1 MKASVDTGQ
10 NDAERARLAGLV
22 TRMSDE
28 DLIRPLP
35 EGEWTVVD
43 ALAHL
48 AFYDR
53 RSQVLL
59 EKFLR
64 EGVSPAPYDYQTIN
78 DALLPMFR
86 RMPPRAV
93 AEEALAAAEAAEA
106 ADAAA
111 ARVSPELLAEIETR
125 NEVMPN
131 RWKHRQAHLDE
142 IEAALG

>member
-1 MKASVDTGQ
+1 MTSVDTAR
-10 NDAERARLAGLV
+10 NDAERARLAALV
-22 TRMSDE
+22 SRLRDE
-28 DLIRPLP
+28 DLTRPLAD
-35 EGEWTVVD
+35 GEWTVVD
-43 ALAHL
+43 TLGHL

-59 EKFLR
+59 EKFVR

-78 DALLPMFR
+78 DALLPMLR
-86 RMPPRAV
+86 AMPPRAV
-93 AEEALAAAEAAEA
+93 ANEALAAAEA

-111 ARVSPELLAEIETR
+111 ARVSPELLADIETR

>member
-1 MKASVDTGQ
+1 MTSSVDTAS
-10 NDAERARLAGLV
+10 NDAERSRLAALVARL
-22 TRMSDE
+22 SDE
-28 DLIRPLP
+28 DLGRPLP
-35 EGEWTVVD
+35 SGEWTV
-43 ALAHL
+43 AETLGHL

-64 EGVSPAPYDYQTIN
+64 EGVSSAPYDYQTIN
-78 DALLPMFR
+78 DALLPMLR
-86 RMPPRAV
+86 RMAPRAV
-93 AEEALAAAEAAEA
+93 AEEALAAAEA

-131 RWKHRQAHLDE
+131 RWKHRKGHLDE
-142 IEAALG
+142 IEAVLG

>member
-1 MKASVDTGQ
+1 VDTAS
-10 NDAERARLAGLV
+10 NDAERARLAELIA
-22 TRMSDE
+22 RLSDE
-28 DLIRPLP
+28 DLAQPLP
-35 EGEWTVVD
+35 TGEWTVVD
-43 ALAHL
+43 ALGHL

-64 EGVSPAPYDYQTIN
+64 EGVSAAPYDYQTIN
-78 DALLPMFR
+78 DALLPIFR

-93 AEEALAAAEAAEA
+93 AEEALAAAEAA
-106 ADAAA
+106 DSAA

-131 RWKHRQAHLDE
+131 RWKHRKAHLDE
-142 IEAALG
+142 IDAALR

>member
-1 MKASVDTGQ
+1 MTSVDTAR
-10 NDAERARLAGLV
+10 NDAERARLAALV
-22 TRMSDE
+22 SRLSDE
-28 DLIRPLP
+28 DLTRPLAD
-35 EGEWTVVD
+35 GEWTVVD
-43 ALAHL
+43 TLGHL

-59 EKFLR
+59 EKFVR

-78 DALLPMFR
+78 DALLPIFR
-86 RMPPRAV
+86 RMPARAV
-93 AEEALAAAEAAEA
+93 AEEALAAAEA

-111 ARVSPELLAEIETR
+111 ARVSPELLEAIEAR

-142 IEAALG
+142 IDAALR

>member
-1 MKASVDTGQ
+1 MTSSVDTAS
-10 NDAERARLAGLV
+10 NDAQRARLAELIA
-22 TRMSDE
+22 RASDD
-28 DLIRPLP
+28 DLLRPLP

-43 ALAHL
+43 ALGHL

-78 DALLPMFR
+78 DALLPIFR

-93 AEEALAAAEAAEA
+93 AEEALAAAEAA
-106 ADAAA
+106 DAAA
-111 ARVSPELLAEIETR
+111 AQVSPELLADIETR

-131 RWKHRQAHLDE
+131 RWKHRKAHLDE
-142 IEAALG
+142 IEAALA

>member
-1 MKASVDTGQ
+1 MTTSVDTAS
-10 NDAERARLAGLV
+10 NDAERARLVDLV
-22 TRMSDE
+22 TRLTDE
-28 DLIRPLP
+28 DLARPLLS
-35 EGEWTVVD
+35 GEWTVVD
-43 ALAHL
+43 ALGHL

-86 RMPPRAV
+86 RMPPRAI
-93 AEEALAAAEAAEA
+93 AEEALAAAEA

-111 ARVSPELLAEIETR
+111 ARVSPELLADIETR

-131 RWKHRQAHLDE
+131 RWKHRKSHLDE
-142 IEAALG
+142 IDAALA

>member
-1 MKASVDTGQ
+1 MTTSVDTTS
-10 NDAERARLAGLV
+10 NDAERARLAELIS
-22 TRMSDE
+22 RLSDE
-28 DLIRPLP
+28 DFARPLP
-35 EGEWTVVD
+35 GGEWTVAD
-43 ALAHL
+43 ALGHL

-64 EGVSPAPYDYQTIN
+64 EGVSPAPYDFQTIN

-86 RMPPRAV
+86 RMAPRAL
-93 AEEALAAAEAAEA
+93 AEEALAAAEAA
-106 ADAAA
+106 DTAA

-131 RWKHRQAHLDE
+131 RWKHRKAHLDE
-142 IEAALG
+142 IETVLG

>member
-1 MKASVDTGQ
+1 MTSPVDTDR
-10 NDAERARLAGLV
+10 NDAERARLAALV
-22 TRMSDE
+22 TGLSDE
-28 DLIRPLP
+28 DLVRPLAS
-35 EGEWTVVD
+35 GEWTVVD
-43 ALAHL
+43 TLGHL

-86 RMPPRAV
+86 RMPPRAI
-93 AEEALAAAEAAEA
+93 AEEALAAAEAA
-106 ADAAA
+106 DTAA
-111 ARVSPELLAEIETR
+111 ARVSAELLAEIETR

-131 RWKHRQAHLDE
+131 RWKHRKAHLDE

>member
-1 MKASVDTGQ
+1 MTSSVDTAR
-10 NDAERARLAGLV
+10 NDAERARLAALIS
-22 TRMSDE
+22 RLSDE
-28 DLIRPLP
+28 DLARPLP
-35 EGEWTVVD
+35 KGEWTVAE
-43 ALAHL
+43 ALGHL

-59 EKFLR
+59 EKFLH

-86 RMPPRAV
+86 RMAPRAL
-93 AEEALAAAEAAEA
+93 AEEALAAAGA

-111 ARVSPELLAEIETR
+111 ARVSPALLADIEIR

-131 RWKHRQAHLDE
+131 RWKHRKAHLDE
-142 IEAALG
+142 IDAALR